1 MYRLKRWN
9 TQNCRNRERQ
19 NAEREENVKEKLK
32 TKTMLTYIDKK
43 PAAGTLDRK
52 VKYLVQ
58 SICLMWPTIEDFE
71 RLFTLKLSEMPRMN
85 SVSPKFAYKL
95 IRDSS
100 TVIEVWHV
108 DQAEMIH
115 DRLLC
120 AVEYISD
127 IEIDL
132 AMME

>member
-1 MYRLKRWN
+1 
-9 TQNCRNRERQ
+9 
-19 NAEREENVKEKLK
+19 
-32 TKTMLTYIDKK
+32 MLTYIDKK

-52 VKYLVQ
+52 VKYMVQ

-71 RLFTLKLSEMPRMN
+71 RLFKMKLAEMPRLN
-85 SVSPKFAYKL
+85 HIHPKFAYKL
-95 IRDSS
+95 VRDSAS
-100 TVIEVWHV
+100 VMEVWHV
-108 DQAEMIH
+108 CQEEGIH